1 MTAKSTPLLLRNAR
15 SLTQF
20 DWKLAEDYSPPALI
34 VPILLLAEN
43 TFPGRG
49 GGADTVRRCPCTV
62 NAEFVILATLMLVT
76 LCVPFRQG
84 VEKLKRS
91 SVCRAWLAEHRSDM
105 LSSVQG
111 PTIARHKKTAL
122 SRADV

>member
-49 GGADTVRRCPCTV
+49 GGGGRHSAAVPMYCKCRVCHFSHPDVGD
-62 NAEFVILATLMLVT
+62 A
-76 LCVPFRQG
+76 LC
-84 VEKLKRS
+84 
-91 SVCRAWLAEHRSDM
+91 SVSPG
-105 LSSVQG
+105 S
-111 PTIARHKKTAL
+111 
-122 SRADV
+122 